1 MTTEHDVPDTQDD
14 EALLRSV
21 GLRVTAPRLATLA
34 ALATQPHASADQV
47 VASVR
52 ARLGSV
58 SVQAVYDVLHAL
70 DERGL
75 VQHIEPAGHPARYER
90 RHGDNHHHVVC
101 RTCGAV
107 ADVDCATGHAPC
119 LIPTNDHGFT
129 IDTAEVLYWG
139 TCPSCRAAG

>member
-1 MTTEHDVPDTQDD
+1 MVIEQDVPSTQDD

-34 ALATQPHASADQV
+34 ALTARPHASADQL
-47 VASVR
+47 VADVR

-70 DERGL
+70 NSRGL

-107 ADVDCATGHAPC
+107 GDVDCATGRAPC
-119 LIPTNDHGFT
+119 LIPSNDHGFT

-139 TCPSCRAAG
+139 TCPSCRTAG

>member
-1 MTTEHDVPDTQDD
+1 MTTEDVTQD
-14 EALLRSV
+14 EQAEAALLRSA

-34 ALATQPHASADQV
+34 ALAEHPHASAEDV
-47 VASVR
+47 VVSVR

-75 VQHIEPAGHPARYER
+75 VQRIEPAGHPARYER
-90 RHGDNHHHVVC
+90 RRGDNHHHVVC

-107 ADVDCATGHAPC
+107 GDVDCATGHAPC
-119 LIPTNDHGFT
+119 LVPSDDHGFT
-129 IDTAEVLYWG
+129 IDAAEVLYWG
-139 TCPSCRAAG
+139 TCPTCRAAG